1 MYLPVRILCA
11 IGAICVFTAMPAV
24 AQSLPRPPGLEPEIA
39 FWRQVFSDVTTRQGL
54 IHDNRH
60 LDIVYEKLDLP
71 ADVPDARIERLAEA
85 RRARY
90 ARILRR
96 LADEQH
102 SGLDREEARVLELW
116 GTRASRHEL
125 RAAAERVRFQQGL
138 SDRFHAGLVRSGQ
151 WRDHIVE
158 ALRAAGVPDD
168 LVALPHVESS
178 FNPEARSFVGA
189 AGLWQFT
196 ASTGRQFMRID
207 QAVDERRDP
216 YASSEAAAR
225 FLRRN
230 YEDLQSW
237 PLAITA
243 YNHGPGGMRR
253 AVRTMG
259 TRDIEVII
267 RRYDGPAFGFASR
280 NFYVS
285 FLGALDIEKNPD
297 RYFGS
302 VVRQRAPELLVVETP
317 DYMRIDAI
325 ERALGVQRSILQAY
339 NPALLPPVWTGAKY
353 VPRGFRLR
361 LPGDAVIAPVP
372 AEAFAAVPA
381 SQRFAAQVPDRTYT
395 VKRGDTLSHIARRY
409 GTSVAKLA
417 RLNGLTHRSRI
428 RIGQRLKLPEDDPSA
443 SNRQVNELPVGS
455 LHQYN
460 YCLDYHPTGSEGQPA
475 AWSPPR
481 RAV

>member
-1 MYLPVRILCA
+1 MFIPVRVFCA
-11 IGAICVFTAMPAV
+11 IWLSCIFTATAAAAV
-24 AQSLPRPPGLEPEIA
+24 SLPRPPGLEPEIA
-39 FWRQVFSDVTTRQGL
+39 FWRQVFSEVTTRQGL

-60 LDIVYEKLDLP
+60 LDVVYEKIDLP
-71 ADVPDARIERLAEA
+71 ADAPAARMDRLAEA

-90 ARILRR
+90 VRILRR
-96 LADEQH
+96 LADGQH
-102 SGLDREEARVLELW
+102 SDLDHEEARVLALW
-116 GTRASRHEL
+116 GTRATRHEL

-151 WRDHIVE
+151 WRDHIVD

-196 ASTGRQFMRID
+196 TSTGRQFMRID

-216 YASSEAAAR
+216 YTSSEAAAR

-230 YEDLQSW
+230 YDALQSW

-253 AVRTMG
+253 AVRTLG

-285 FLGALDIEKNPD
+285 FLGALDIEKDPGK
-297 RYFGS
+297 YFGS
-302 VVRQRAPELLVVETP
+302 VVRQRAPDLLVVETP

-325 ERALGVQRSILQAY
+325 ERALGVQRATLQAY

-361 LPGDAVIAPVP
+361 LPGDAVIAAAP
-372 AEAFAAVPA
+372 AAAFAAVPA
-381 SQRFAAQVPDRTYT
+381 GQRFAAQVPDRTYT

-409 GTSVAKLA
+409 GTSVATLA

-428 RIGQRLKLPEDDPSA
+428 RIGQRLKLPEDAEPA
-443 SNRQVNELPVGS
+443 SSRQVNEVPVG
-455 LHQYN
+455 LLQQYN
-460 YCLDYHPTGSEGQPA
+460 CRRDFHPVRSGRQPA
-475 AWSPPR
+475 ASSPLRQP
-481 RAV
+481 A